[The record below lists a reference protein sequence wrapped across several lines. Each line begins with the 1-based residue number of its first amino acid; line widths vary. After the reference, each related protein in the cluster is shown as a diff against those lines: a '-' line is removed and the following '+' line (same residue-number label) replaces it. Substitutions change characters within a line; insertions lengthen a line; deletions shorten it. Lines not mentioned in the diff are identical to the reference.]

1 VLGLRVGEGFAEGV
15 DEGVDEGVELRVGD
29 GVLLAEFV
37 FWVGVGF
44 LFASCSLANS
54 ET

>member
-1 VLGLRVGEGFAEGV
+1 VLGLRVGEGFA
-15 DEGVDEGVELRVGD
+15 EGVDEGVELRVGD